1 MLSTIFRFLLSWVW
15 ADNLCAMLRC
25 IQILSSWNESSVF
38 WSHRLNCL
46 HIFRCK
52 KKPKK
57 PQKTEHFA
65 NRLFQDTSTSVSWWS
80 QDYFCSWGKAHSFAV
95 GVAPF
100 WYCQTMLI
108 FPLACRYES
117 ILLLNWLR
125 SGGTECSTSSSSN
138 DFYLVEILVG
148 RDRRIALLGV
158 VQLGCGWHMRDN
170 SD

>member
-1 MLSTIFRFLLSWVW
+1 MEPGLLL
-15 ADNLCAMLRC
+15 LC
-25 IQILSSWNESSVF
+25 
-38 WSHRLNCL
+38 
-46 HIFRCK
+46 
-52 KKPKK
+52 P
-57 PQKTEHFA
+57 
-65 NRLFQDTSTSVSWWS
+65 
-80 QDYFCSWGKAHSFAV
+80 WGKAHSFAV

-100 WYCQTMLI
+100 WYRQTMLI

-170 SD
+170 SDSVWVGTDPTLGSQWKGLPLPSTDFLQAVLEQTDVFVGLCPSTASAEFLKHRNPSKRVLLGELKGREGKW